1 MSAARRLGDL
11 AFITATQVLGKLRGF
26 VIIPLML
33 RVFGAAEYGAW
44 VQLIVAISLLCGFS
58 QANLHLALVRYLP
71 GAPDDERPVIFWTGF
86 WWVAMG
92 SLAMGAA
99 LVAAAPPLS
108 AALDVPARSTQ
119 LLAGLVIVRGLLQYV
134 TTYWRAHDR
143 PRLYST
149 LESIPLLSEL
159 FAVIVA
165 ASVGGSSSRMLLWMT
180 GIEGVAL
187 ACCLASIARSIRIR
201 APAWTIARRMLIY
214 ALPLVPMNVS
224 TFVMAWGDRYAIGTM
239 LGAEEVGIY
248 SAAYAVCSI
257 PLFFVRPLSVQLLP
271 RAAKLWD
278 GGDRAAA
285 GRLVRRSIKIYLLLA
300 LPSTAGLTVIGPAV
314 LARLG
319 GAANPAWTYPL
330 MLSIGVGTALFG
342 LIWLGLQVLHL
353 EEKTS
358 AGVGLYLAGA
368 TVNLALNIALL
379 PRIGLVAAGIA
390 TAVAYGA
397 VCVPIQIRARQV
409 MGGILEAGVILRIV
423 LGSAVM
429 AGVLIVINPRSPAQ
443 IAASVAAGA
452 AVFGLASYL
461 LGVFTR
467 EEIDLLRSLYE
478 GARRRFKT
486 P

>member
-11 AFITATQVLGKLRGF
+11 AFITGTQVLGKLRGF
-26 VIIPLML
+26 VIIPMML
-33 RVFGAAEYGAW
+33 RAFGAAEYGAW
-44 VQLIVAISLLCGFS
+44 VQLIVSIGLVCGFS

-86 WWVAMG
+86 WWVALG
-92 SLAMGAA
+92 SLTAGAA
-99 LVAAAPPLS
+99 LVTAAPHLS
-108 AALDVPARSTQ
+108 AALDVPAHSIR
-119 LLAGLVIVRGLLQYV
+119 LLAGLVMVRGLLQYV

-149 LESIPLLSEL
+149 LESIPLVSEL
-159 FAVIVA
+159 FVVIIAV
-165 ASVGGSSSRMLLWMT
+165 SVGGSSSRMLLWMT
-180 GIEGVAL
+180 GVEGVAL
-187 ACCLASIARSIRIR
+187 AFCLVSIARSIRVR
-201 APAWTIARRMLIY
+201 APAWRAARRMLVY
-214 ALPLVPMNVS
+214 ALPLIPMNVS

-278 GGDRAAA
+278 GGDRPAA
-285 GRLVRRSIKIYLLLA
+285 GRLVKRSVKIYLLLSI
-300 LPSTAGLTVIGPAV
+300 PSTAGLTVLGPAV
-314 LARLG
+314 LTRLG
-319 GAANPAWTYPL
+319 GAPNPAWTHPL

-358 AGVGLYLAGA
+358 AGVSLYLAGA
-368 TVNLALNIALL
+368 TVNLALNLL
-379 PRIGLVAAGIA
+379 LLRHIGLLAAGIA

-397 VCVPIQIRARQV
+397 VCVPIQIRAKQV

-423 LGSAVM
+423 LGSAAM
-429 AGVLIVINPRSPAQ
+429 AGVLVAINPRSTAE
-443 IAASVAAGA
+443 IVSSVLVGA
-452 AVFGLASYL
+452 LVFGLASYL

-467 EEIDLLRSLYE
+467 EEIDLLKSIYQS
-478 GARRRFKT
+478 ARRRR
-486 P
+486 